1 MARIDPDRDFADDY
15 RANRDPDRFSGRLYE
30 WHRALW
36 SRSVTGVDP
45 FGLEVVWAGGYTM
58 HLTTSDCRVFR
69 LASDGL
75 MQTWSGP
82 GWHWRF
88 QSDLLD
94 EILADRCDFYRTA
107 STIGGYLLWPLN
119 RPGHTGQS
127 INQTR
132 GTTIAIADRVDL
144 TLECVRRHYLA
155 PDAVNPLGECLNRY
169 AAFFELFVDFE
180 TYVRFW
186 LLDDLLTPDGGV
198 RSFMTGEAI
207 EEIRPVGVAQS
218 IEEYGRF
225 RAGSIAFVKARN
237 DRIRQL
243 GL

>member
-1 MARIDPDRDFADDY
+1 MGQIDPHLDFADDY
-15 RANRDPDRFSGRLYE
+15 RAGSDPDRYSARLYK
-30 WHRALW
+30 WHQALW
-36 SRSVTGVDP
+36 SRPVDGVDP
-45 FGLEVVWAGGYTM
+45 VECEVVWDGGYTM
-58 HLTTSDCRVFR
+58 RMTTSTGRAFR

-75 MQTWSGP
+75 LQTWSSP

-88 QSDLLD
+88 QADLIE
-94 EILADRCDFYRTA
+94 EILADRDDFYRTA

-119 RPGHTGQS
+119 DPGQTGRS

-132 GTTIAIADRVDL
+132 GTTIAIADRFDL

-155 PDAVNPLGECLNRY
+155 PDSINPLGECLSRY
-169 AAFFELFVDFE
+169 APFFEVFGDFE

-198 RSFMTGEAI
+198 RSFITGEAI
-207 EEIRPVGVAQS
+207 DEIRPIGVAQS
-218 IEEYGRF
+218 VEEYVRF
-225 RAGSIAFVKARN
+225 REGSIAFVTARN
-237 DRIRQL
+237 ERIRRL